1 MRWLSL
7 VLIILSALHRNAATT
22 AEASAAAWSILFSTN
37 AAGPYVAVTNVT
49 SATGFVKLQGPAG
62 QSAAAGMV
70 LTISNAVGLVAMSN
84 GTIVVTAPA
93 ATTNDYAAISAAN
106 MPGKTNPVILNLQ
119 GVGQ

>member
-1 MRWLSL
+1 MKRFLAVILL
-7 VLIILSALHRNAATT
+7 VAAF
-22 AEASAAAWSILFSTN
+22 AASPDIECRGAGAAWSIFFSTK